1 MGKWAV
7 FDIDGTLVPGAS
19 LESRFLVHFRR
30 EIHIPYRSMLV
41 YVMKGMAGFLSR
53 HTSIREDA
61 FKSNKM
67 YLRGIPVQP
76 VRDIAKRF
84 FVEGVIPSLSAR
96 GLEEI
101 KKFRRMDYKIMLLS
115 GSLDI
120 LVHHFDDVCKPDRI
134 ICSELETANGR
145 FTGRIIGLH
154 PYSTKKRK
162 ILEGLKDELTIDFEN
177 STVFANH
184 HTDANH
190 MELFGKIVA
199 VNPTLELKDIAKK
212 KGWRIE
218 EWD

>member
-19 LESRFLVHFRR
+19 LESRFLRHFRR
-30 EIHIPYRSMLV
+30 EIHIPYRNMLV
-41 YVMKGMAGFLSR
+41 YVLKGMAGVLSR
-53 HTSIREDA
+53 HTLIREDA

-76 VRDIAKRF
+76 VRDIAQRF
-84 FVEGVIPSLSAR
+84 FTEQVIPSLSAR

-101 KKFRRMDYKIMLLS
+101 NKFRSKDYKIMLLS

-120 LVHHFDDVCKPDRI
+120 LVHYFEDVCKPDRI
-134 ICSELETANGR
+134 ICSELETNNGR

-162 ILEGLKDELTIDFEN
+162 ILEELRDELKIDFKN

-184 HTDANH
+184 QTDADH
-190 MELFGKIVA
+190 MELFGNIVA
-199 VNPTLELKDIAKK
+199 VNPTPELQDIARER
-212 KGWRIE
+212 GWKIE
-218 EWD
+218 KWE